1 MSAKLPQFSILHE
14 SNLAN
19 NAIYHP
25 KRLLSDMK
33 YLF

>member
-14 SNLAN
+14 SNFAN

-25 KRLLSDMK
+25 KRLLTDMK
-33 YLF
+33 CPF